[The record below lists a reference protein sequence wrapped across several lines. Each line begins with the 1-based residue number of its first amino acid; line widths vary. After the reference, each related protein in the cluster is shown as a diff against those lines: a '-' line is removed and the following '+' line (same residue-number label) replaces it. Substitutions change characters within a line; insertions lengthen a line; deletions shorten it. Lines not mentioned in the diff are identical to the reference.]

1 MVVVAF
7 IHLPE
12 RLCLR
17 ACGCADMSSEDKN
30 ILSITEITRLI
41 KDQLEKTF
49 GEVWVEGE
57 LSNVRSPASGHYYFT
72 LKDEN
77 SQLRG
82 VLFRYMG
89 RQLKCELRDGMLVI
103 CHGRISLY
111 EPRGDYQLIVDYM
124 EPKGV
129 GALQL
134 AFEQLKEKL
143 RGEGLFDPGRKKPI
157 PFLPGR
163 IGIVTSP
170 SGAAIRDLIKVIGRR
185 FPPMDILINPVR
197 VQGEGSAQEIARAID
212 RLARIAGTDVII
224 VARGG
229 GSLEDLWAFNEEIV
243 ARAIYQCPVPVI
255 SAVGHEIDFTI
266 ADFVAD
272 LRAPTP
278 SAAGELA
285 VPEMAELLNRIHELS
300 GRLQNHMGHR
310 METIRRLLDFL
321 RTRIPDLRA
330 RVSAW
335 QIRVDDAQGRMAP
348 RLLQLLRLQR
358 EVLKGLR
365 SGLMVRNPRLAIAAA
380 TKGLALIERSLAD
393 RTRRLLEGYRQT
405 VRGYAE
411 GLGRLSPLNVLQ
423 RGYSITRMLPSGR
436 VVRESEMVAR
446 GDRVSIRLF
455 KGSIACRVE
464 NTEE

>member
-1 MVVVAF
+1 
-7 IHLPE
+7 
-12 RLCLR
+12 
-17 ACGCADMSSEDKN
+17 MSSEYKK
-30 ILSITEITRLI
+30 ILSISEITQLI
-41 KDQLEKTF
+41 KEQLEKTF

-72 LKDEN
+72 LKDAS
-77 SQLRG
+77 SQLRA

-103 CHGRISLY
+103 CRGRISLY
-111 EPRGDYQLIVDYM
+111 EPRGDYQLIVDYV

-143 RGEGLFDPGRKKPI
+143 RSEGLFDPEHKKPI

-170 SGAAIRDLIKVIGRR
+170 TGAAIRDLLKVIGRR

-212 RLARIAGTDVII
+212 QLGRMGGIDVII
-224 VARGG
+224 VTRGG
-229 GSLEDLWAFNEEIV
+229 GSLEDLWAFNEEMV
-243 ARAIYQCPVPVI
+243 ARAIYGCPVPVM

-278 SAAGELA
+278 SAAGELT
-285 VPEMAELLNRIHELS
+285 VPEMTELVNRIGELS
-300 GRLQNHMGHR
+300 
-310 METIRRLLDFL
+310 RRL
-321 RTRIPDLRA
+321 RYRIGQLVETERRALHFVRSRMPDLRM
-330 RVSAW
+330 RLSNW
-335 QIRVDDAQGRMAP
+335 QLKVDDMRGRLMP
-348 RLLQLLRLQR
+348 RLLQMLRLQR

-365 SGLMVRNPRLAIAAA
+365 TGLMVRNPRLAIAAA
-380 TKGLALIERSLAD
+380 GKGLSLTEKSLVD
-393 RTRRLLEGYRQT
+393 QSRRLLERHRQA

-411 GLGRLSPLNVLQ
+411 GLSRLSPLNVLQ
-423 RGYSITRMLPSGR
+423 RGYSITRILPSGR
-436 VVRESEMVAR
+436 IVRESSMIAA
-446 GDRVSIRLF
+446 GDRVSVRLF
-455 KGSIACRVE
+455 KGSITCSVE
-464 NTEE
+464 NAEE

>member
-1 MVVVAF
+1 
-7 IHLPE
+7 
-12 RLCLR
+12 
-17 ACGCADMSSEDKN
+17 MSTEFKK
-30 ILSITEITRLI
+30 ILSISEITQLI
-41 KDQLEKTF
+41 KENLEKAF

-72 LKDEN
+72 LKDET
-77 SQLRG
+77 SQLRA

-89 RQLKCELRDGMLVI
+89 RQLKCELRDGMLFI

-111 EPRGDYQLIVDYM
+111 EPRGDYQLIVDYL

-143 RGEGLFDPGRKKPI
+143 RGEGLFDPEHKKPI

-170 SGAAIRDLIKVIGRR
+170 TGAAIRDLLKVMGRR
-185 FPPMDILINPVR
+185 FPPMDILISPVR
-197 VQGEGSAQEIARAID
+197 VQGEGAAREIAQAIE
-212 RLARIAGTDVII
+212 RLGRMGGIGVII
-224 VARGG
+224 VTRGG

-243 ARAIYQCPVPVI
+243 ARAIYGCPVPVI

-285 VPEMAELLNRIHELS
+285 VPEMAELLNRIRELS
-300 GRLQNHMGHR
+300 GRLRNRMGR
-310 METIRRLLDFL
+310 MVEMEKRSLASIGGRM
-321 RTRIPDLRA
+321 PDLRM
-330 RVSAW
+330 RLSTR
-335 QIRVDDAQGRMAP
+335 QLKVDDLRGRLTP
-348 RLLQLLRLQR
+348 RLLQLLRLHR

-365 SGLMVRNPRLAIAAA
+365 SGLMMRNPRLAIAAA
-380 TKGLALIERSLAD
+380 GKELSLTGQSLTDLVRRALD
-393 RTRRLLEGYRQT
+393 RYEQV
-405 VRGYAE
+405 VRGYAD
-411 GLGRLSPLNVLQ
+411 GLNRLSPLNVLQ
-423 RGYSITRMLPSGR
+423 RGYSITRQLPSGR
-436 VVRESEMVAR
+436 VVRESGMVAR
-446 GDRVSIRLF
+446 GDRVSVRLF
-455 KGSIACRVE
+455 RGSITCTVE
-464 NTEE
+464 NADE

>member
-1 MVVVAF
+1 
-7 IHLPE
+7 
-12 RLCLR
+12 
-17 ACGCADMSSEDKN
+17 MSTEYKK
-30 ILSITEITRLI
+30 ILSISEITQLI
-41 KDQLEKTF
+41 KENLEKTF

-72 LKDEN
+72 LKDET
-77 SQLRG
+77 SQLRA

-89 RQLKCELRDGMLVI
+89 RQLKCELRDGMLFI

-111 EPRGDYQLIVDYM
+111 EPRGDYQLIVDYL

-143 RGEGLFDPGRKKPI
+143 RSEGLFDPEHKKPI

-170 SGAAIRDLIKVIGRR
+170 TGAAIRDLLKVMGRR
-185 FPPMDILINPVR
+185 FPPMDILISPVR
-197 VQGEGSAQEIARAID
+197 VQGEGAAREIAQAID
-212 RLARIAGTDVII
+212 RLGRMGGIDVII
-224 VARGG
+224 VTRGG

-243 ARAIYQCPVPVI
+243 ARAIYGCPVPVI

-285 VPEMAELLNRIHELS
+285 VPEMAELLNRIRELS
-300 GRLQNHMGHR
+300 GRLSNCMGR
-310 METIRRLLDFL
+310 MVEMEKRSLASLGSRM
-321 RTRIPDLRA
+321 PDLRM
-330 RVSAW
+330 RLSTR
-335 QIRVDDAQGRMAP
+335 QLKVDDLRGRLTP
-348 RLLQLLRLQR
+348 RLLQLLRLHR

-365 SGLMVRNPRLAIAAA
+365 SGLMMRNPRLAIAAA
-380 TKGLALIERSLAD
+380 GKELSLTGQSLTDLVRRTLD
-393 RTRRLLEGYRQT
+393 RYEQV
-405 VRGYAE
+405 VRGYAD
-411 GLGRLSPLNVLQ
+411 GLNRLSPLNVLQ
-423 RGYSITRMLPSGR
+423 RGYSITRQLPSGR
-436 VVRESEMVAR
+436 VVRESGMVAR
-446 GDRVSIRLF
+446 GDRVSVRLF
-455 KGSIACRVE
+455 RGSITCTVE
-464 NTEE
+464 NADE